1 MKIHLIQKNIVL
13 HIYVYCFGSYFDLTS
28 ISLSKSMIPNKLLFF
43 LNFWKAYRK
52 YTYEFSISL
61 DQNERDQIKWSQKQY
76 LIMPFMSGKM

>member
-1 MKIHLIQKNIVL
+1 
-13 HIYVYCFGSYFDLTS
+13 
-28 ISLSKSMIPNKLLFF
+28 MIPNKLLFF